1 MNFNEYQK
9 AAQTTAV
16 YPGKGEN
23 LWYPTLGLNGEA
35 GEVGEKVKK
44 LMRDHDGIFPP
55 GYRELIIKE
64 LGDVLWYVADI
75 AEELGFTL
83 ERVAEMNIDKLAS
96 RLDRGTI
103 IGSGDNR

>member
-9 AAQTTAV
+9 AAQATAV
-16 YPGKGEN
+16 YPGKGKN
-23 LWYPTLGLNGEA
+23 LCYPTLGLNGEA

-44 LMRDHDGIFPP
+44 LMRDHDGVFPP
-55 GYRELIIKE
+55 GYPELIIKE

-83 ERVAEMNIDKLAS
+83 ERVAEINIEKLSS
-96 RLDRGTI
+96 RQERGEI
-103 IGSGDNR
+103 MGSGDNR